1 MANTS
6 ESASP
11 LSLLFYLLQ
20 RLFEILTAM
29 AQMQEATFFHI
40 MKSMSLQIF
49 QWWFFHIRE
58 RGGCVCMVLYSVV
71 RVFASGVSKQKADA
85 VSDGAPAVAEVAVL
99 WFRPG
104 WSQPRVQT
112 LTACGKSHLTGD

>member
-1 MANTS
+1 MGVCV
-6 ESASP
+6 
-11 LSLLFYLLQ
+11 
-20 RLFEILTAM
+20 
-29 AQMQEATFFHI
+29 
-40 MKSMSLQIF
+40 
-49 QWWFFHIRE
+49 WF
-58 RGGCVCMVLYSVV
+58 CTQLC
-71 RVFASGVSKQKADA
+71 VFASGVSKQKAVA

>member
-11 LSLLFYLLQ
+11 LSLLFCLLQ
-20 RLFEILTAM
+20 RLFEILTAT

-58 RGGCVCMVLYSVV
+58 RGGCVRMVLYSVV
-71 RVFASGVSKQKADA
+71 RVFASGVSKQKAVA
-85 VSDGAPAVAEVAVL
+85 VSDRGAH
-99 WFRPG
+99 
-104 WSQPRVQT
+104 S
-112 LTACGKSHLTGD
+112 D